1 MKEENKI
8 YKKNWTTKKIEDA
21 TKKINKDIYKR
32 NRQAP
37 IHVKLDDLSIFI
49 NDKITRRGI
58 AKGLVNIQE
67 DIRFLMINKVER
79 YFCIYFLPNFY
90 KYKIYKFIA

>member
-21 TKKINKDIYKR
+21 TKKINKEIYKR

>member
-8 YKKNWTTKKIEDA
+8 YKNHWTTKKIEDA
-21 TKKINKDIYKR
+21 TKKINKEIYKR

-67 DIRFLMINKVER
+67 DINKNILKTEKR
-79 YFCIYFLPNFY
+79 H
-90 KYKIYKFIA
+90 